1 MSTMQ
6 SSTVS
11 STLLSTM
18 NGTRNTAADD
28 ATAAQ
33 NRFMTLLVTQMKN
46 QDPLNPLDNA
56 QVTSQLAQLSTV
68 TGINKLN
75 TTLESMMSQSQ
86 ASQSLQASSMI
97 GHTVLVAGNRVE
109 LNAGKGVFAIDLPST
124 ADSVKVTIRD
134 STGAAVRTMSLGQQA
149 TGVLQLPWNGTTDSG
164 SAAADGGYTFEVK
177 AMLAGKAVDATALS
191 YGAVS
196 SVSTNSSLGVQLNL
210 GNMGA
215 VSLSDIKQIY

>member
-18 NGTRNTAADD
+18 NGTRNTAASE
-28 ATAAQ
+28 AAAAQ

-97 GHTVLVAGNRVE
+97 GHTVLVAGNKVE
-109 LNAGKGVFAIDLPST
+109 LYAGKGVFAVDLPST

-134 STGAAVRTMSLGQQA
+134 STGAAVRTLSLGQQA

-196 SVSTNSSLGVQLNL
+196 SVSTNSSSGVQLNL